1 MEMTQGVGSEKTKG
15 RITAKYTNPTGE
27 QEVKVMGP
35 ESEKTTEAH
44 SEGKKK

>member
-35 ESEKTTEAH
+35 VATIIAACR
-44 SEGKKK
+44 